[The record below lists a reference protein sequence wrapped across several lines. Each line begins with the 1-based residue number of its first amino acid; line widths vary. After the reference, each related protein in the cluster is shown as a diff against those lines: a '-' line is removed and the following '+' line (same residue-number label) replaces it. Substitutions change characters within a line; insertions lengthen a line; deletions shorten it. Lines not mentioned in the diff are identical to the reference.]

1 VLEAGLW
8 ALLAASALIIGALAG
23 LFLHLPRRI
32 VSTVMAFGAGAL
44 ISAVAFDLT
53 DEAFQRGGTAALAIG
68 LTIGAITF
76 FAGKKLIERS
86 GGRMHARRTAS
97 DSRTVV
103 EGNGPAIVLGALLD
117 GIPESVVLGATL
129 LGGGGI
135 GVPFFVAVF
144 LSNLPE
150 AISGSNDLQ
159 HEGHKP
165 GWIIG
170 LWLAVVITSA
180 IASALGY
187 AILGGMTGTPVAFIQ
202 AFAAGAILTMLADTM
217 VPEAYQNAGDSA
229 GLATVLGFA
238 LAYLLSTV
246 S

>member
-1 VLEAGLW
+1 VLEAALW
-8 ALLAASALIIGALAG
+8 ALLAASALLVGAVVGIAIR
-23 LFLHLPRRI
+23 LPRRL

-53 DEAFQRGGTAALAIG
+53 DEAFQRGGTIVLGIG
-68 LTIGAITF
+68 LASGATSF
-76 FAGKKLIERS
+76 YLGKKLVERM
-86 GGRMHARRTAS
+86 GGRMHSPRTRR
-97 DSRTVV
+97 DSKTVV

-117 GIPESVVLGATL
+117 GVPESVVLGATL
-129 LGGGGI
+129 LGGAGV
-135 GVPFFVAVF
+135 GVPFLVAVF

-150 AISGSNDLQ
+150 AVSGTTDLRA
-159 HEGHKP
+159 EGHRP

-170 LWLAVVITSA
+170 LWVAVVVASVAAAA
-180 IASALGY
+180 IGY
-187 AILGGMTGTPVAFIQ
+187 AVLGGMTGSPVAFIQ

-217 VPEAYQNAGDSA
+217 VPEAYQNAGDTA

>member
-1 VLEAGLW
+1 MLEAGLW
-8 ALLAASALIIGALAG
+8 GLLAASALLIGALAG
-23 LFLHLPRRI
+23 LFLELPRRF

-68 LTIGAITF
+68 LTIGAISF
-76 FAGKKLIERS
+76 FAGKKLIERY
-86 GGRMHARRTAS
+86 GGRMHARRTPS

-129 LGGGGI
+129 LSGGGI

-150 AISGSNDLQ
+150 AISGSSDLR

-170 LWLAVVITSA
+170 LWLAVVVTSA
-180 IASALGY
+180 VAAGLGFG
-187 AILGGMTGTPVAFIQ
+187 ILGGMTGTPVAFIQ

-217 VPEAYQNAGDSA
+217 VPEAYQHAGDSA

-238 LAYLLSTV
+238 LAYLFSTV